1 MIALARTAARMREA
15 LDWAPPWMVSLAV
28 LALAAGLALLA
39 HLILVLLVRRMTHSR
54 ETVWRPFLLR
64 SSAPTRAALV
74 ICALGLAAPLA
85 ALSPGQVSALRHVLL
100 IGFIVVV
107 GWTSLIALD
116 LAATIYSRAFHL
128 EQGDTPNARKHLTQ
142 VRILQRA
149 MATLIVLLTAAM
161 ALMTISGVRQ
171 WGVSLLAAGGAA
183 SIIVGL
189 ALQPVLSSLIA
200 GIQLAMTQPIRIGD
214 EVVVEG
220 ENGAIEEIRSTYVI
234 IRTWDLRRLI
244 VPLTYFNQKP
254 FQNWTRESPALIGSV
269 MLYVDFHTPVAA
281 LREHLEALVRGDPR
295 WDGQTLDLSVTD
307 VREQS
312 VELRCLMSA
321 RNSGDIW
328 GLRCAVREQMIGFL
342 QARMPWALPR
352 SRHELEDR
360 RGAEATETE
369 AADDPQRGRLG
380 PRRAQ

>member
-1 MIALARTAARMREA
+1 MVALAETAAQLREA
-15 LDWAPPWMVSLAV
+15 LAWAPPWAVSLLV
-28 LALAAGLALLA
+28 LGAATCAALVA
-39 HLILVLLVRRMTHSR
+39 HMILVRVVRRVAKGRNTW
-54 ETVWRPFLLR
+54 WRPFMLR
-64 SSAPTRAALV
+64 SRAPSRAAMA
-74 ICALGLAAPLA
+74 IFALGLAAPLA
-85 ALSPGQVSALRHVLL
+85 ALSPGQVAALRHVLL

-107 GWTSLIALD
+107 GWVSLIALD
-116 LAATIYSRAFHL
+116 LGATLYSGAFHL
-128 EQGDTPNARKHLTQ
+128 ERGDTQDARKHLTQ

-189 ALQPVLSSLIA
+189 ALQPLLSSLIA

-220 ENGAIEEIRSTYVI
+220 ENGTVEEIKSTYVV
-234 IRTWDLRRLI
+234 IRTWDQRRLI

-254 FQNWTRESPALIGSV
+254 FQNWTRESPALIGAV
-269 MLYVDFHTPVAA
+269 VLYVDFHTPIAA
-281 LREHLEALVRGDPR
+281 LREKLEALVRADPR

-312 VELRCLMSA
+312 IEVRCLMSA
-321 RNSGDIW
+321 RNSGEVW

-342 QARMPWALPR
+342 QTRFPWALPR
-352 SRHELEDR
+352 SRHQVEGWPPPGSTGEEQQELGR
-360 RGAEATETE
+360 RL
-369 AADDPQRGRLG
+369 AAPQQ
-380 PRRAQ
+380 AQ